1 MFHLF
6 DLVFDL
12 IGESLGKELSGRA
25 SKPPVSKVKCGLDLN
40 QHELSTIQ
48 EVESPASGR
57 TSMPGKP
64 CGEIQHFTRLLA
76 SYLLQYAIMYP
87 RASL

>member
-6 DLVFDL
+6 NLVFDL
-12 IGESLGKELSGRA
+12 IGESLGKELNGRA

-57 TSMPGKP
+57 TSMPGKQR
-64 CGEIQHFTRLLA
+64 GKIQYFT
-76 SYLLQYAIMYP
+76 
-87 RASL
+87 SLIAFCPFSVH

>member
-6 DLVFDL
+6 NLIFDL
-12 IGESLGKELSGRA
+12 IGESLGKDLSGRA

-57 TSMPGKP
+57 TSMPGKQF
-64 CGEIQHFTRLLA
+64 GKIQHVTSLLA
-76 SYLLQYAIMYP
+76 FYIFSVC
-87 RASL
+87 